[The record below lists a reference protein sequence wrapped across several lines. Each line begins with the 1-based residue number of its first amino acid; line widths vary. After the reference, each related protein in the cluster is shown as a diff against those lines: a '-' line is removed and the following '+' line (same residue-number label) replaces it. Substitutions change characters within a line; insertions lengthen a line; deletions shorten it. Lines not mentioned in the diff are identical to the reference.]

1 LQKSFHSRLYQSAP
15 IHTIEALIILKVTL
29 SKTHSHPVMK
39 PTTSVCMK
47 FPLPELLTCGLL
59 LVPTVSYGQ
68 TTANAGIA
76 TAPTNGTAASG
87 STAGTF
93 LDMSLAGSWSSG
105 VPTSSTEAI
114 FSGGHLGTSSALSA
128 NKLTL
133 GNGTNLYGASYQ
145 SSATTGAQTITL
157 GSGGLTTGAST
168 DSRIGPNLTLAVGSI
183 NQSWTIPTSRILN
196 YQGLVSGNGTITL
209 DGAGTLWKRDAAS
222 AGFTGVWNVTNG
234 ILRVE
239 SRFGIGNT
247 AASVALSND
256 ATLRISTA
264 STDFNRNLSIGS
276 GGGKLLAS
284 VSGVV
289 FTGAI
294 SGSNTLTLQR
304 SASHS
309 FTVGSDMT
317 DHVGAIAIDRTTS
330 GTTMNF
336 GNDSIQAKFSFDLGL
351 NGIVDGINTSAGSS
365 SALIRGGS
373 GANDVTVNFANSLF
387 DFDLSSASTTDGNF
401 WNIVDVANL
410 TETFGAAFSV
420 TSNLGAFSESGNVW
434 TKINGLS
441 TWTFSESTGRLEV
454 FTAVPEPT
462 SALAGLLVTAGL
474 LRRRRG

>member
-1 LQKSFHSRLYQSAP
+1 
-15 IHTIEALIILKVTL
+15 
-29 SKTHSHPVMK
+29 MK
-39 PTTSVCMK
+39 PTTSHCLK
-47 FPLPELLTCGLL
+47 SPLPKLLTCGLL
-59 LVPTVSYGQ
+59 LAPNVSHAQ

-76 TAPTNGTAASG
+76 AAPSNGTAASG
-87 STAGTF
+87 TTAGTF

-105 VPTSSTEAI
+105 VPTSANEAI
-114 FSGGHLGTSSALSA
+114 FSGGFLGTSAALSV

-133 GNGTNLYGASYQ
+133 GNGTNLYGSSYQ
-145 SSATTGAQTITL
+145 SSASTGPQTITL
-157 GSGGLTTGAST
+157 GSGGLSTGAT
-168 DSRIGPNLTLAVGSI
+168 AESRIGPNLTLALGTA
-183 NQSWTIPTSRILN
+183 NQSWTIPSNRTLN
-196 YQGLVSGNGTITL
+196 YQGLVSGSGIITL
-209 DGAGTLWKRDAAS
+209 DGAGMLWKRDGAS
-222 AGFTGVWNVTNG
+222 SGFTGVWNVTNG
-234 ILRVE
+234 TLRVE
-239 SRFGIGNT
+239 ARFGVGNT
-247 AASVALSND
+247 TASVVLSNNS
-256 ATLRISTA
+256 TLRISTA
-264 STDFNRNLSIGS
+264 AADFNRNLSIGS

-304 SASHS
+304 AASQS

-336 GNDSIQAKFSFDLGL
+336 GDDSFQAKFSFGLGL
-351 NGIVDGINTSAGSS
+351 SGIVDGIDTSAGSS

-373 GANDVTVNFANSLF
+373 GSSDVTVNFTNSLF

-401 WNIVDVANL
+401 WNVVDVANL

-420 TSNLGAFSESGNVW
+420 TSNLGLFSESANVW
-434 TKINGLS
+434 TKVNGLS
-441 TWTFSESTGRLEV
+441 TWTFTESTGRLEV

-462 SALAGLLVTAGL
+462 SALAGLLVTAGM